1 MKPRA
6 FEEITRHLRVHAK
19 PLANQRL
26 SEINR
31 RTIAEL
37 LVEIETNSGPVAR
50 NRVRSSL
57 SAFWNWTIREGLC
70 EVNPVQ
76 GTGKA
81 SEQSRSRVLTKAE
94 LGKLWHSLRDG
105 AFDDIVRLLILTG
118 QRRAEIGGL
127 RRDEIDLDNR
137 RIVLPPA
144 RTKNKREHIVPLS
157 AQALDIIRN
166 HTDKGVHGNDHKSS
180 HGNNHDGRVFPSL
193 SWSDRKEVLD
203 KRCGLAHFT
212 LHDIRRTVASLIG
225 ELGFAVPHV
234 TETILN
240 HYSGFR
246 ARTAG
251 VYQRQRYENEC
262 RTALERW
269 ADYVTTLGA

>member
-37 LVEIETNSGPVAR
+37 LAEIETNSGPVAR

-94 LGKLWHSLRDG
+94 LGKLWHSLREG

-118 QRRAEIGGL
+118 QRREEIGGL
-127 RRDEIDLDNR
+127 RQSEIDLDNR

-157 AQALDIIRN
+157 AQALDIIRRN
-166 HTDKGVHGNDHKSS
+166 MGS
-180 HGNNHDGRVFPSL
+180 HGNNHNNADRVFPSL

-203 KRCGLAHFT
+203 RRCGIAHFT

-246 ARTAG
+246 AGTAG

-262 RTALERW
+262 RAALDRW
-269 ADYVTTLGA
+269 ADYVIMLG